1 MKTRILGGPFKG
13 AHMLL
18 DLSSSKRKLLGIYEH
33 ILNDW
38 IRSNCSGKAFAIDVG
53 ANDGYHTYGFAHL
66 LSRANR
72 TSANILAFEPDASM
86 FPGLTLP
93 RDWSC
98 YSNTSVQIIPK
109 YAGSVDNDT
118 TATLDKTYHD
128 YSMCHGQ
135 SGIIK
140 IDVEG
145 AEVEVMKGAKGLLER
160 TEVSW
165 LVEVHG
171 KHLIPDI
178 AEYFVAAKRPFLLK
192 ELSPLPLIGA
202 EKRSVDTYWL
212 ITI

>member
-13 AHMLL
+13 ARVLL
-18 DLSSSKRKLLGIYEH
+18 NLSDSKRKLLGVYEH

-38 IRSNCSGKAFAIDVG
+38 IRTSCPGKSFAIDVG

-86 FPGLTLP
+86 FPGLTCP
-93 RDWSC
+93 RNWSC
-98 YSNTSVQIIPK
+98 YSNTSVQIIQK
-109 YAGSVDNDT
+109 YAGSTNNDT
-118 TATLDKTYHD
+118 MATLDQTYSD
-128 YSMCHGQ
+128 FSMCHDQ

-145 AEVEVMKGAKGLLER
+145 AEVEVMKGAKSVITRKEI
-160 TEVSW
+160 SW
-165 LVEVHG
+165 LIEIHG
-171 KHLIPDI
+171 RNLIPEI
-178 AEYFVAAKRPFLLK
+178 AEFFITAKRPFLVK

-202 EKRSVDTYWL
+202 EKRDVDTYWL
-212 ITI
+212 VTI